1 MRLSAPG
8 LRRRNRLKEPGF
20 PWPASRTINA
30 MIALVAALAMCADAS
45 HSQSPSP
52 VDDQRSTTN
61 PKRQDF
67 CVNDAWVPIY
77 ARCNVK
83 LGFPKEEAALLLSE
97 RQRQLL
103 DGVLRLYSE
112 ADLLADRKQA
122 IAIIGGEIAQ
132 TRLVPK
138 KWLDGKTT
146 FSRSDSLKGLYLET
160 FFRDAIN
167 TYTYS
172 AHPPLVSGE
181 SRYTWQVIIQL
192 SGDYKRECLPS
203 RAVEGYLDIPL
214 TSRIFNLIPPRPRN
228 RWDRHGPGGHVAAA
242 WSISRRHPN
251 LTVGFAEGC
260 LTGFYFDVLYR
271 SEELSDAKIHD

>member
-1 MRLSAPG
+1 MRFSTPRLWC
-8 LRRRNRLKEPGF
+8 RNRIDEARYPSF
-20 PWPASRTINA
+20 VTRTINA
-30 MIALVAALAMCADAS
+30 TIALVAGLAVSTNAIHA
-45 HSQSPSP
+45 QSSPP
-52 VDDQRSTTN
+52 VDDQRSATI
-61 PKRQDF
+61 PKPQDF

-83 LGFPKEEAALLLSE
+83 LGLPKEEAALLLSE
-97 RQRQLL
+97 RQRLFL

-112 ADLLADRKQA
+112 ADLLADRKQS